1 VYGKQF
7 TQKIEKFVGFAPVM
21 FMSHVYGGLQIV
33 MDEAGLLTNV
43 EEDNFVIMQF
53 SEFFKKNLGPILTYA
68 FPRTVVAVVN
78 SIAGYNKFGRNIPLG
93 RLGMMARFDTG
104 GMCVKNL

>member
-1 VYGKQF
+1 
-7 TQKIEKFVGFAPVM
+7 
-21 FMSHVYGGLQIV
+21 
-33 MDEAGLLTNV
+33 
-43 EEDNFVIMQF
+43 
-53 SEFFKKNLGPILTYA
+53 
-68 FPRTVVAVVN
+68 VVAVVN